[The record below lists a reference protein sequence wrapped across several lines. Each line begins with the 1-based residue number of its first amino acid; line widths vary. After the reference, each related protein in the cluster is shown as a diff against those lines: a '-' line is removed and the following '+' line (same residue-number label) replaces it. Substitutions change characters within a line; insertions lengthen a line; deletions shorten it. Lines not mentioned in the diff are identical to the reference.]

1 MRISL
6 TFLGKFWNMG
16 SSWRWSKMKDADA
29 TNDTHEVEEP
39 WLPIETKLVVSSVV
53 GGIAILIVLAIFVHM
68 FILR

>member
-1 MRISL
+1 
-6 TFLGKFWNMG
+6 
-16 SSWRWSKMKDADA
+16 MKDADA